1 MTMVLDEK
9 NKVVPSAVETES
21 TQEKA
26 KNLLQEHLK
35 EIAVTSV
42 APDVK
47 VRFQVV
53 IESLKSLTREVAAKK
68 EIILDKKRVIKE
80 KLDLLRSFKSIT
92 IDEIEFKR
100 SHTSTEE
107 YLKIL
112 EKMLVEVEQDRDF
125 YLSLI
130 SDVPPKTIL
139 VFKFETDDFGY
150 HLEQRIKTI
159 KKYIKTAMRDLSV
172 SFSRYSFGLDA
183 QINQLNYVEVVAK
196 NKENNSSSE

>member
-1 MTMVLDEK
+1 MVLDEK
-9 NKVVPSAVETES
+9 NNVVPSAVETEP

-26 KNLLQEHLK
+26 KNPLQELLK

-53 IESLKSLTREVAAKK
+53 IESLNNLIREVAAKK

-80 KLDLLRSFKSIT
+80 KLELLRSFKSIT
-92 IDEIEFKR
+92 IDENEFKR
-100 SHTSTEE
+100 SHASTEE

-150 HLEQRIKTI
+150 HLEQRIKAI

-183 QINQLNYVEVVAK
+183 QINQLNYVEAVAK
-196 NKENNSSSE
+196 NKENNLPSE